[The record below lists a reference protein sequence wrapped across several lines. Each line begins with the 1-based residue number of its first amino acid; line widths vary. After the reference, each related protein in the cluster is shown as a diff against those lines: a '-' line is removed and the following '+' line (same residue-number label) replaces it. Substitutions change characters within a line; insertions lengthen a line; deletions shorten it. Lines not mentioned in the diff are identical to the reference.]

1 MTFVPWRHLATL
13 CGLRERDLFTF
24 GYTLLWIAMSHPLFG
39 LRVSTLTI
47 NSDDVGGNDVG
58 GVKGYD
64 VGGSSAYNYFD
75 TYRWFIHC
83 LTCVR
88 TRNIKSNMSGS
99 VMTRGNDS
107 SLSGIIV
114 NTCTVNSNN
123 VGVIDLGKVWNYDV
137 RRVKNYDV
145 GEFEGNELSNR
156 K

>member
-1 MTFVPWRHLATL
+1 
-13 CGLRERDLFTF
+13 
-24 GYTLLWIAMSHPLFG
+24 
-39 LRVSTLTI
+39 
-47 NSDDVGGNDVG
+47 
-58 GVKGYD
+58 
-64 VGGSSAYNYFD
+64 
-75 TYRWFIHC
+75 
-83 LTCVR
+83 
-88 TRNIKSNMSGS
+88 MSGS